1 MSRAWNGESL
11 VDELSSLLGDTSAA
25 FKTRVLGW
33 LNDVIF
39 DISSRHDWN
48 HQLVKGKKI
57 LETDEEIH
65 DLEIEAPEACEIE
78 LDDDTSGSLTS
89 GSSYSVLF
97 TFEQANGV
105 ESVAGEGSASVTATD
120 SYRAIYLSDIPTS
133 PESLVVTRKVYLKK
147 DDAPYYYSQTIS
159 DNFTT
164 NLTILEDTD
173 STIEAPDY
181 EGIRR
186 LNGSPFFEEGQSN
199 YLEYLDLDDLRRRAQ
214 GQWEAGD
221 PAYFSPVETNSI
233 AVYPVPSSEKEV
245 SFYYYRMP
253 KKIYYDEDSQP
264 DLPVYLKQALK
275 AGVVSMGYEYRDR
288 EGQEIKKAN
297 YENAVF
303 DAINRGGRV
312 ANIEYAVKDFYGT
325 FDGGGI

>member
-11 VDELSSLLGDTSAA
+11 VDELSALLGDTSAA
-25 FKTRVLGW
+25 FKSRVLAW
-33 LNDVIF
+33 LNDVVF
-39 DISSRHDWN
+39 DISTRHDWN

-57 LETDEEIH
+57 LAPEEEIH
-65 DLEIEAPEACEIE
+65 PLEIEAPGACEIE
-78 LDDDTSGSLTS
+78 LDDDADGALASGSD
-89 GSSYSVLF
+89 YSVLV
-97 TFEQANGV
+97 TFEQDNGV
-105 ESVAGEGSASVTATD
+105 ESVAGEVSDTVTATD
-120 SYRAIYLSDIPTS
+120 SQKALYLTDIPTS
-133 PESLVVTRKVYLKK
+133 LESLVTKRNIYLKK
-147 DDAPYYYSQTIS
+147 DDGPYYYSQTIS

-164 NLTILEDTD
+164 TLTITDDTD

-221 PAYFSPVETNSI
+221 PEFFSPVESNSI

-253 KKIYYDEDSQP
+253 KKLYYDESSQP
-264 DLPVYLKQALK
+264 DLPIYLKQALK
-275 AGVVSMGYEYRDR
+275 AGVISMGYEYRDR

-312 ANIEYAVKDFYGT
+312 ANIEYAVKDFYGA
-325 FDGGGI
+325 FEGGGV